1 MAGFGNIASNLGDL
15 ATEVAKQVGGEAL
28 ASRLVSVRNSGENF
42 ELLKQELQGLLALKE
57 DKEKEVQGNR
67 HKDTSSAY
75 RLWSAK
81 VFEVAAETRH
91 LIAKYET
98 STWSWK
104 HPTLSPEIEK
114 RLKDVQ
120 QLVEKGNSVD
130 CTVDKP
136 PDRILKVFY
145 APEIMGYKTL
155 QSALEN
161 IVDLLKSS
169 KIQTIGV
176 AGMKG
181 VGKTALMQNLNNH
194 DVVAE
199 IFDIVIFIRLS
210 ADHTDHELQCKIA
223 KRLRVDTEVI
233 NDPEEVARIIHEEL
247 QTKKYLLI
255 LDGTAD
261 EINLSQLGIPCNDN
275 HSKVI
280 ITAQHRQVCTLNG
293 AERMIEVGLLSRD
306 EAWKMFCNTVGPVI
320 DLPDI
325 PEIARRVCDKCSCLP
340 LLIQKIARSFRL
352 KKSAS
357 SWRVGLEDL
366 EERWPDYENE
376 GVSELYSFLTFCY
389 DELKDEN
396 KQKCFLYASLYPA
409 NCKVYTDYLVEC
421 WAAQNF
427 LGDVNNTR
435 KYQKARDRG
444 QAILEHL
451 TDVSLL
457 DRGKQM
463 IYVSM
468 NDCMQQLALHISSK
482 HPECSSYVQTREKL
496 GDAQESL
503 SWEKARWVSMIDTNL
518 KNLPTNQDCSMLLML
533 LLQKNPDLSTIPQL
547 FFKKHMRSLLVLD
560 LYGTGIGWLPS
571 SMSKLTGLK
580 GLYLNHC
587 KHLREL
593 HPAIRTLE
601 LLEFLDIRGT
611 QISFIPSLIG
621 YLINLRCLRVPYIRS
636 GDQNMDQTGDLDPCA
651 ILRLTR
657 LEELVIEVVS
667 FEDWC
672 SNAENVMA
680 MLTSLEHLTN
690 LQCSFPSSN
699 ILDRFLRRRSGRQFT
714 SFQFFVGCPNSKRP
728 QILESFEYRISKY
741 IRYDNS
747 KHENTFSI
755 SEILPQTHAVELVHF
770 KEIKEISDLGKENL
784 EQIRGL
790 SLEECNEIHTLIGG
804 NANGSRDEISLPNL
818 EQLLLNKL
826 LELNCV
832 FRGPLNPGSLSK
844 LKVLTLK
851 NCPFLITI
859 FCNGAIQYLSELQ
872 KLEIHS
878 CFRLEELIPII
889 EVGEDVLPK
898 LEVLLLANL
907 PRLRFVTPDM
917 TLRWSSLERVNIYRC
932 PLLKSLPFCK
942 DKETNLRSI
951 RGEQGWWNE
960 LKWRHKAQY
969 QDIFLPSNEL
979 TF

>member
-15 ATEVAKQVGGEAL
+15 ATEIAKQFGAEAISSML
-28 ASRLVSVRNSGENF
+28 LSVKNSEENV
-42 ELLKQELQGLLALKE
+42 ERLKQELQGLLALKE
-57 DKEKEVQGNR
+57 DKEKQVQGNR

-75 RLWSAK
+75 GLWSVNVVK
-81 VFEVAAETRH
+81 VAAEANH
-91 LIAKYET
+91 LITEYET
-98 STWSWK
+98 STRSWK
-104 HPTLSPEIEK
+104 HPSLSTEIEK
-114 RLKDVQ
+114 RLSEVQ
-120 QLVEKGNSVD
+120 QLAEKGNSLE
-130 CTVDKP
+130 CLVDKP
-136 PDRILKVFY
+136 LNRILKVFD

-161 IVDLLKSS
+161 IIDLLKSS

-176 AGMKG
+176 SGMKG
-181 VGKTALMQNLNNH
+181 VGKTAVMQNLNNH

-199 IFDIVIFIRLS
+199 IFDIVIFVTLS

-223 KRLRVDTEVI
+223 KRLKVDTEVI

-247 QTKKYLLI
+247 QSKNYLLI
-255 LDGTAD
+255 LDGAAD
-261 EINLSQLGIPCNDN
+261 EINLSQLGIPSNDN

-306 EAWKMFCNTVGPVI
+306 EAWKMFCNIVGPVI
-320 DLPDI
+320 GLPDI

-421 WAAQNF
+421 WAAQDF
-427 LGDVNNTR
+427 LGDVNDKR

-457 DRGKQM
+457 DRGKRM

-468 NDCMQQLALHISSK
+468 NDCMKQLALHISSK
-482 HPECSSYVQTREKL
+482 HPECSSYVQTRDKL
-496 GDAQESL
+496 DEAQESL
-503 SWEKARWVSMIDTNL
+503 SWEKARWVSMIDSNL
-518 KNLPTNQDCSMLLML
+518 KMLPTDQDCSMLLML

-547 FFKKHMRSLLVLD
+547 FFKKHMRSLVVLD
-560 LYGTGIGWLPS
+560 LYGTGIRQLPK
-571 SMSKLTGLK
+571 SMSWLKGLK

-587 KHLREL
+587 KHLKQL
-593 HPAIRTLE
+593 PHAIGTLE

-611 QISFIPSLIG
+611 QVSFIPSFIG
-621 YLINLRCLRVPYIRS
+621 YLINLRCLRVPYIRN
-636 GDQNMDQTGDLDPCA
+636 GVDQTDDRNPRA
-651 ILRLTR
+651 ISSLKK

-667 FEDWC
+667 YEDWC
-672 SNAENVMA
+672 SNAEDVME
-680 MLTSLEHLTN
+680 MLASLEHLTN

-699 ILDRFLRRRSGRQFT
+699 SLDRFLRRRAGRQFT

-747 KHENTFSI
+747 NHESNFSI
-755 SEILPQTHAVELVHF
+755 CEILPQTHVFELIQF
-770 KEIKEISDLGKENL
+770 KDIKEISHLGKE
-784 EQIRGL
+784 IRGL
-790 SLEECNEIHTLIGG
+790 SLEECNEIHTLVEV
-804 NANGSRDEISLPNL
+804 NENGARDENTLPNL

-826 LELNCV
+826 LKLNCV
-832 FRGPLNPGSLSK
+832 FRGILNPGSLSK

-851 NCPFLITI
+851 NCPLLRTI
-859 FCNGAIQYLSELQ
+859 SCNGAIQYLSELQ

-878 CFRLEELIPII
+878 CSEIEELITDI
-889 EVGEDVLPK
+889 EIGEDVLPR
-898 LEVLLLANL
+898 LEVLLLINL
-907 PRLRFVTPDM
+907 PRFKSLSTN
-917 TLRWSSLERVNIYRC
+917 TALRWYSLEQVNIFRC
-932 PLLKSLPFCK
+932 HVLKSLPFSK

-951 RGEQGWWNE
+951 RGEQEWWDE
-960 LKWRHKAQY
+960 LQWMNKDQH
-969 QDIFLPSNEL
+969 QDIFLPSSEL

>member
-1 MAGFGNIASNLGDL
+1 
-15 ATEVAKQVGGEAL
+15 
-28 ASRLVSVRNSGENF
+28 
-42 ELLKQELQGLLALKE
+42 
-57 DKEKEVQGNR
+57 
-67 HKDTSSAY
+67 
-75 RLWSAK
+75 
-81 VFEVAAETRH
+81 
-91 LIAKYET
+91 
-98 STWSWK
+98 
-104 HPTLSPEIEK
+104 
-114 RLKDVQ
+114 
-120 QLVEKGNSVD
+120 
-130 CTVDKP
+130 
-136 PDRILKVFY
+136 
-145 APEIMGYKTL
+145 
-155 QSALEN
+155 
-161 IVDLLKSS
+161 
-169 KIQTIGV
+169 
-176 AGMKG
+176 MKG

-199 IFDIVIFIRLS
+199 IFDIVIFISLS

-223 KRLRVDTEVI
+223 KRLKVDTEVI

-255 LDGTAD
+255 LDGAAD
-261 EINLSQLGIPCNDN
+261 EINLGQLGIPCNDN

-320 DLPDI
+320 GLPDI

-427 LGDVNNTR
+427 LGDINNTR

-496 GDAQESL
+496 DDAQESL

-560 LYGTGIGWLPS
+560 LYGTGIRWLPS

-587 KHLREL
+587 KHLRQL
-593 HPAIRTLE
+593 PPAIGTLV
-601 LLEFLDIRGT
+601 LLEFLDIQGT

-621 YLINLRCLRVPYIRS
+621 SLISLRCLRVPYIRNGEQN
-636 GDQNMDQTGDLDPCA
+636 GDQTSDLDPRA
-651 ILRLTR
+651 ISRLTK
-657 LEELVIEVVS
+657 LEELVIKVVS
-667 FEDWC
+667 YEDWC

-680 MLTSLEHLTN
+680 MLASLEHLTN
-690 LQCSFPSSN
+690 LQCSFPSSE

-714 SFQFFVGCPNSKRP
+714 SFQFFVGCPNSKQP
-728 QILESFEYRISKY
+728 QILEPFEYRICKY

-747 KHENTFSI
+747 KHENTFSV

-770 KEIKEISDLGKENL
+770 NDIEEISEVGKENL
-784 EQIRGL
+784 EQIRENSNFVVFFSVPTSVSLTWQAGRPPSVTSGRVSVPFIL
-790 SLEECNEIHTLIGG
+790 SEAPLISDLPLSICHFRVGNCLNLIGDRRKEMPRDL
-804 NANGSRDEISLPNL
+804 SRSRSPPHRRRHSPSPVGHRHSRRSRKDRSRSPYSSYSHSRRKSRSISP
-818 EQLLLNKL
+818 
-826 LELNCV
+826 
-832 FRGPLNPGSLSK
+832 RGHRSRSPTPRRHRSRSPATKRYRRHRSRSSSLSPVHKSSSSSLGSIEQKNVVDKQRKEEEKKRRQQEAELK
-844 LKVLTLK
+844 LIEEETAKRVEE
-851 NCPFLITI
+851 
-859 FCNGAIQYLSELQ
+859 AIHKRVEESLNSEEVQ
-872 KLEIHS
+872 VEIQR
-878 CFRLEELIPII
+878 RLEEGRKRLNVEVTAQLEKEKEAAVI
-889 EVGEDVLPK
+889 EAKRKEEQARKEKEELERILEENKRKTEEAQRREALEQQRREEERYRELEELQRQKEEAMRRKKQEEEQERLNQIKLLGKNKSRPK
-898 LEVLLLANL
+898 LSFALG
-907 PRLRFVTPDM
+907 
-917 TLRWSSLERVNIYRC
+917 S
-932 PLLKSLPFCK
+932 K
-942 DKETNLRSI
+942 
-951 RGEQGWWNE
+951 
-960 LKWRHKAQY
+960 
-969 QDIFLPSNEL
+969 
-979 TF
+979 